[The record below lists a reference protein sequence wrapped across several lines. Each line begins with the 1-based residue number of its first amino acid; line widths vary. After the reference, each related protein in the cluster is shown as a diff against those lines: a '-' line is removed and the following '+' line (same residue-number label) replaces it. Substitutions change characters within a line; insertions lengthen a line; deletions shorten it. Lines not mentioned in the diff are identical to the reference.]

1 MNKKNFSLGDWVKA
15 KTVEG
20 ELVIGYIEG
29 VNDDSKTAKIR
40 AVQTEQ
46 ASIAGRTIETF
57 LRSVSALPYT
67 PILMKEDAAELIDL
81 ALQTRDE
88 KWFMEL
94 TASLSRLEQKFSKKK
109 AANRYEVINRL
120 NFPHVK

>member
-67 PILMKEDAAELIDL
+67 PILTKEDAAELIDL

-94 TASLSRLEQKFSKKK
+94 TAELSQLEQKSSKRKTV
-109 AANRYEVINRL
+109 NRSDVINRL